1 MNAYKPL
8 LIHNTLN
15 AVGLLADAIRSFT
28 LRCVAG
34 MEVEEDVVSRNVERS
49 LMLATA
55 LTPRLGY
62 DKVAEVVNKAA
73 QEDLSLKDVVVELGY
88 LTADE
93 FETLVSPH
101 DMAGDHGRS
110 TAD

>member
-8 LIHNTLN
+8 LVHNILN
-15 AVGLLADAIRSFT
+15 AIELLAGASRSFA

-34 MEVEEDVVSRNVERS
+34 MEVAEDVVSRNVERS

-62 DKVAEVVNKAA
+62 DKVAEVVSKAA
-73 QEDLSLKDVVVELGY
+73 QEDLSLKDAAVQLGY
-88 LTADE
+88 LTAEE
-93 FETLVSPH
+93 FETLVAPR
-101 DMAGDHGRS
+101 DMAGDHGR
-110 TAD
+110 TPGD